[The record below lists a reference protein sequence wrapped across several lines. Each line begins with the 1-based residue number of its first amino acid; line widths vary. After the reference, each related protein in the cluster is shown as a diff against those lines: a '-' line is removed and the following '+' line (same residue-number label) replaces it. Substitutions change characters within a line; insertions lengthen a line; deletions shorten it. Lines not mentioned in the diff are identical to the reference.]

1 MAEAQAMATDPAS
14 AARQPA
20 RCADDLR
27 SNVLALVH
35 RDTRAI
41 IDAEL
46 HRLARRAPS
55 LSPADLDA
63 INTVLEE
70 LAEWAILA
78 PLRNA
83 PRDTALL
90 LTRIFGAEM
99 NADDMRTEIDGSRRV
114 VMGTPAARRH
124 RDDP

>member
-1 MAEAQAMATDPAS
+1 MATDPAR

-20 RCADDLR
+20 GCADDLK
-27 SNVLALVH
+27 SNLLALVH
-35 RDTRAI
+35 RHTRAI

-55 LSPADLDA
+55 LSPADLDV

-70 LAEWAILA
+70 LA
-78 PLRNA
+78 
-83 PRDTALL
+83 D
-90 LTRIFGAEM
+90 IFGAGI
-99 NADDMRTEIDGSRRV
+99 NTDDMRTEIDGSRRV
-114 VMGTPAARRH
+114 VMMTPAARRH